1 MYIEGCQAELT
12 AHAPTTVRPW
22 WLIPSFQRAAR
33 APLTGFPCSLNS
45 RSQAKAREQ
54 GRRHLLRKGEARN
67 DQLHLNVAQVQR
79 RLLRSSVRWLD
90 CPRAAAASAHGGR
103 IRLWSA
109 TGLCFEPRG
118 PLGALHLIKHAVRL
132 RCSCLRRLTD
142 VHGSGT
148 LWSFTKELMAL
159 GPAPWMYSPKPWQL
173 GAGTDRVA
181 SDLDV
186 SALSTSHSSRFGPNI
201 GCLCVSMTPWYEV
214 KSWLCCI

>member
-1 MYIEGCQAELT
+1 MTPAR
-12 AHAPTTVRPW
+12 HALGLW
-22 WLIPSFQRAAR
+22 
-33 APLTGFPCSLNS
+33 
-45 RSQAKAREQ
+45 
-54 GRRHLLRKGEARN
+54 
-67 DQLHLNVAQVQR
+67 
-79 RLLRSSVRWLD
+79 SSVRWLD

-173 GAGTDRVA
+173 GAGTDRLA
-181 SDLDV
+181 SGLDV
-186 SALSTSHSSRFGPNI
+186 SALSTSRSSRFGPNI
-201 GCLCVSMTPWYEV
+201 GCLCVSVTPWYEV